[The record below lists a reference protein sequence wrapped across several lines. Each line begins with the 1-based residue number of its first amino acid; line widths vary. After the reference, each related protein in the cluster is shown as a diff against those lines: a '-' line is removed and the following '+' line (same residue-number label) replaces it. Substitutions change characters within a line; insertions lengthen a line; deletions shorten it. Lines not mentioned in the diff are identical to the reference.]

1 MKIVQK
7 RNKNTF
13 QIIERTIPCLDE
25 LWHYH
30 SQYELILITKSSGIR
45 FVGDNVSKFLP
56 GDLVLV
62 GPNLPHL
69 WRNDPSYY
77 TGVNTDEYD
86 DGIDLT
92 TLDTIQDEI
101 GEDGDD
107 HSVKTIIIKFERDF
121 LGADFFNTP
130 EFQRIEEL
138 LEDSKKGMYFYSH
151 KNEALVDKIVNLTSL
166 GGAVSILSFL
176 DILHE
181 LSLSEDRKTLSSTDM
196 TGVFE
201 DKKNRQDSII
211 KYISDNYSDDI
222 SLDTISSVACM
233 TPNSFCRYFKNL
245 TNKPFSTFLNEV
257 RIQNAVRLISLNN
270 DNIKNISYDVGYKSV
285 TNFNRQFKKVVLMT
299 PMQYKQSLKS
309 KIA

>member
-1 MKIVQK
+1 MKMLQK

-13 QIIERTIPCLDE
+13 QIIERTLPCLDE

-77 TGVNTDEYD
+77 TDNMSDEPD
-86 DGIDLT
+86 EDVDLT
-92 TLDTIQDEI
+92 LLENPTD
-101 GEDGDD
+101 GEDY
-107 HSVKTIIIKFERDF
+107 SVKTIIIKFERDF

-130 EFQRIEEL
+130 ELHIIEDL
-138 LEDSKKGMYFYSH
+138 LEDSKRGMYF
-151 KNEALVDKIVNLTSL
+151 KNIDNQVLIQKILDLTKEE
-166 GGAVSILSFL
+166 GATSIFSFL
-176 DILHE
+176 DILHG
-181 LSLSEDRKTLSSTDM
+181 LSLSENRSTLSSTDM
-196 TGVFE
+196 SGVFE

-211 KYISDNYSDDI
+211 KYISDNYSEEI
-222 SLDTISSVACM
+222 SLEKISSVACM

-285 TNFNRQFKKVVLMT
+285 TNFNRQFKRVVNKT
-299 PMQYKQSLKS
+299 PMEYKQSLKS
-309 KIA
+309 KPV

>member
-1 MKIVQK
+1 MKIVQN

-13 QIIERTIPCLDE
+13 EIIERNDPCLDE

-30 SQYELILITKSSGIR
+30 SQYELILITHSSGIR
-45 FVGDNVSKFLP
+45 FVGDDVSKFLP

-77 TGVNTDEYD
+77 KPSCDDDED
-86 DGIDLT
+86 DAVDLT
-92 TLDTIQDEI
+92 
-101 GEDGDD
+101 
-107 HSVKTIIIKFERDF
+107 VRTIIIKFERDF
-121 LGADFFNTP
+121 LGQSFFETP
-130 EFQRIEEL
+130 EFHEVEDM
-138 LEDSKKGMYFYSH
+138 LERSKKGIVFH
-151 KNEALVDKIVNLTSL
+151 TQNNLELVQEILELTKEDGL
-166 GGAVSILSFL
+166 VSILSFL
-176 DILHE
+176 KVLHK
-181 LSLSEDRKTLSSTDM
+181 LSQTTEQTTLSSTDM

-211 KYISDNYSDDI
+211 KYISDNYSEDI
-222 SLDTISSVACM
+222 SLDKISSIACM

-257 RIQNAVRLISLNN
+257 RIQNAVRLISLNT

-285 TNFNRQFKKVVLMT
+285 TNFNRQFKKVMGST
-299 PMQYKQSLKS
+299 PMQYKQSMKQNNRMVTN
-309 KIA
+309 